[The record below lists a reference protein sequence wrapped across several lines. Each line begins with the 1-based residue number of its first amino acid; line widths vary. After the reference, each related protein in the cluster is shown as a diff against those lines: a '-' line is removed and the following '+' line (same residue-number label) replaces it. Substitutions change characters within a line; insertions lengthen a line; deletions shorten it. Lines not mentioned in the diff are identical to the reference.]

1 MKNNRRKDFFRKEW
15 ILLSN
20 TLRRLSKLKT
30 IIPIITRNL
39 KDSGR
44 CSFGRTLETEEKTE

>member
-20 TLRRLSKLKT
+20 ALRRLSKLKT